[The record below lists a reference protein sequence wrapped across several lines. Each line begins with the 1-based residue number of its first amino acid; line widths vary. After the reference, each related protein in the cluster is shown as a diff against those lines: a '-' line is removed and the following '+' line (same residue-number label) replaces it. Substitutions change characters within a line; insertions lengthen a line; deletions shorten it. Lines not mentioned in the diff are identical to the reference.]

1 MTMTAIHPYLHFDGT
16 CEEAFKHY
24 ERVLGARCTGLSRY
38 RDMPQEPANPPTED
52 CAPMPPEAMDR
63 VINVELRV
71 GALVLMG
78 SDVPPG
84 MATPQG
90 GCSVSIQVDD
100 PAEAER
106 LFAGLMEGDSNIMMP
121 MGETFWARRF
131 GMGTDRFGT
140 PWMVNC
146 MKETRA

>member
-1 MTMTAIHPYLHFDGT
+1 MTMTAIHPYLHFDGQ
-16 CEEAFKHY
+16 CEAAFRHY
-24 ERVLGARCTGLSRY
+24 EKVLGAQCTGIFRY
-38 RDMPQEPANPPTED
+38 RDMPPEPATPPTED
-52 CAPMPPEAMDR
+52 CAPMPPEALDR
-63 VINVELRV
+63 VMNVELRV

-84 MATPQG
+84 MPTPQG
-90 GCSVSIQVDD
+90 GCSVSIQCTD

-106 LFAGLMEGDSNIMMP
+106 LFAGLMEGASGIAMP
-121 MGETFWARRF
+121 MGETFWAKRF

-146 MKETRA
+146 PKDE

>member
-1 MTMTAIHPYLHFDGT
+1 MTMTAIHPYLHFDGQ
-16 CEEAFKHY
+16 CEAAFRHY
-24 ERVLGARCTGLSRY
+24 EQVLGAKCTGVFRY
-38 RDMPQEPANPPTED
+38 RDMPQEPSNPPTED
-52 CAPMPPEAMDR
+52 CAPMPADALDR
-63 VINVELRV
+63 VMNVELRV
-71 GALVLMG
+71 GELVLMG

-84 MATPQG
+84 MPAPQG
-90 GCSVSIQVDD
+90 GCSVSIQCDD

-106 LFAGLMEGDSNIMMP
+106 LFAALMEGGSKIVMP

-146 MKETRA
+146 SKEG